1 MRNSIIIMS
10 IVALLAGCRSPGLPP
25 EPPEQDPANP
35 AAGRVESRP
44 QANPFT
50 KSAFEGVNLDGA
62 GGHEHHHHGHGA
74 KKPAAAEAQ
83 PAKGDAPVKA
93 EKPAASS
100 HDSHG
105 SHGSHGGRS

>member
-10 IVALLAGCRSPGLPP
+10 VVGVLAGCRSPGLPP
-25 EPPEQDPANP
+25 EPPEQDAANP
-35 AAGRVESRP
+35 EAGLVESRP

-50 KSAFEGVNLDGA
+50 KSAFEGVKLDGA

-74 KKPAAAEAQ
+74 KEPAAAEAE
-83 PAKGDAPVKA
+83 PAKGDAPAK
-93 EKPAASS
+93 SS

-105 SHGSHGGRS
+105 SHGGRS